1 MIDTKQIRESVAT
14 ICQKYGEEYWR
25 NLDKKKEYPTD
36 FVKEMTTSGFL
47 NILIPEEYG
56 GAGLG
61 LKEACIV
68 LEELSLQGAH
78 AGACHAQMY
87 VMGTLLR
94 HGSDKQKKEY
104 LPKISSGELRLQSF
118 AVTEPNSGTDTTSI
132 KTMAKKTN
140 DGWIINGQ
148 KVWISR
154 VEHSD
159 LMILL
164 ARTKPQGAL
173 TKKTDGFSVFLID
186 IEQAKESGL
195 KIVKIDSMI
204 NHHSCELFFDDV
216 FIPDESIIGEEDK
229 GFRAIMDG
237 MNAERILIASECVG
251 DGKYFIEKSVNYAKT
266 SKIFEIVE
274 KKFPTNSII
283 TLDAGNNAA
292 WPQRFLSF
300 GRNRRQIASTCGSMG
315 YAIPAAVSSALSN
328 PEKAVLC
335 CVGDGGFMMSSQ
347 EISTAVHYGA
357 KIIILLINNSSYA
370 TIRMHQE
377 RDYPGRKIATD
388 LKNPDF
394 VKLCKAM
401 GADAYRVKG
410 VEDFSQI
417 FAKSLKSK
425 KVNVIEIPI
434 SINQLSHRYNLN

>member
-25 NLDKKKEYPTD
+25 ALDKKKEYPTD

-47 NILIPEEYG
+47 NILIPQEYG

-61 LKEACIV
+61 LKEACVV
-68 LEELSLQGAH
+68 LEELSFQGAH

-94 HGSDKQKKEY
+94 HGSDTQKKEY

-237 MNAERILIASECVG
+237 MNAERILIASECIG

-266 SKIFEIVE
+266 RKVFNREIGMNQGIQFPIAECYSQIEAASLMVDKAATLFDE
-274 KKFPTNSII
+274 GKKCGAEANMAKM
-283 TLDAGNNAA
+283 LAADAS
-292 WPQRFLSF
+292 W
-300 GRNRRQIASTCGSMG
+300 
-315 YAIPAAVSSALSN
+315 
-328 PEKAVLC
+328 KA
-335 CVGDGGFMMSSQ
+335 GTTAMETFGGFGFSKEYDIERKFRETRLYQ
-347 EISTAVHYGA
+347 TAPVSRNL
-357 KIIILLINNSSYA
+357 ILSY
-370 TIRMHQE
+370 
-377 RDYPGRKIATD
+377 IAEHV
-388 LKNPDF
+388 L
-394 VKLCKAM
+394 
-401 GADAYRVKG
+401 
-410 VEDFSQI
+410 
-417 FAKSLKSK
+417 
-425 KVNVIEIPI
+425 
-434 SINQLSHRYNLN
+434 NLPRSF

>member
-1 MIDTKQIRESVAT
+1 MIDIQQVRESVAT

-47 NILIPEEYG
+47 NILIPQEYG

-61 LKEACIV
+61 LKEACVV

-173 TKKTDGFSVFLID
+173 PKKTDGFSVFLIN

-195 KIVKIDSMI
+195 KIAKIDSMI

-237 MNAERILIASECVG
+237 MNAERILIASECIG

-266 SKIFEIVE
+266 RKIFNREIGMNQGIQFPIAECYSQIEAASLMVDKAATLFDE
-274 KKFPTNSII
+274 GKKCGAEANMAKM
-283 TLDAGNNAA
+283 LAADAS
-292 WPQRFLSF
+292 W
-300 GRNRRQIASTCGSMG
+300 
-315 YAIPAAVSSALSN
+315 
-328 PEKAVLC
+328 KA
-335 CVGDGGFMMSSQ
+335 GTTAMETFGGFGFSKEYDIERKFRETRLYQ
-347 EISTAVHYGA
+347 TAPVSRNL
-357 KIIILLINNSSYA
+357 ILSY
-370 TIRMHQE
+370 
-377 RDYPGRKIATD
+377 IAEHV
-388 LKNPDF
+388 L
-394 VKLCKAM
+394 
-401 GADAYRVKG
+401 
-410 VEDFSQI
+410 
-417 FAKSLKSK
+417 
-425 KVNVIEIPI
+425 
-434 SINQLSHRYNLN
+434 NLPRSF

>member
-1 MIDTKQIRESVAT
+1 MIDTQQIRETVAT

-25 NLDKKKEYPTD
+25 DLDKKKEYPTD

-47 NILIPEEYG
+47 NILIPQEYG

-61 LKEACIV
+61 LKEACVV
-68 LEELSLQGAH
+68 LEEISLQGAH

-173 TKKTDGFSVFLID
+173 PKKTDGFSVFLID

-237 MNAERILIASECVG
+237 MNAERILIASECIG

-266 SKIFEIVE
+266 RKVFNREIGMNQGIQFPIAECYSQIEAASLMVDKAATLFDE
-274 KKFPTNSII
+274 GKKCGAEANMAKM
-283 TLDAGNNAA
+283 LAADAS
-292 WPQRFLSF
+292 W
-300 GRNRRQIASTCGSMG
+300 
-315 YAIPAAVSSALSN
+315 
-328 PEKAVLC
+328 KA
-335 CVGDGGFMMSSQ
+335 GTTAMETFGGFGFSKEYDIERKFRETRLYQ
-347 EISTAVHYGA
+347 TAPVSRNL
-357 KIIILLINNSSYA
+357 ILSYIAEHVLNLSLIH
-370 TIRMHQE
+370 I
-377 RDYPGRKIATD
+377 
-388 LKNPDF
+388 
-394 VKLCKAM
+394 
-401 GADAYRVKG
+401 
-410 VEDFSQI
+410 
-417 FAKSLKSK
+417 
-425 KVNVIEIPI
+425 
-434 SINQLSHRYNLN
+434 

>member
-25 NLDKKKEYPTD
+25 DLDKKKEYPTD

-47 NILIPEEYG
+47 NILIPQEYG

-237 MNAERILIASECVG
+237 MNAERILIASECIG

-266 SKIFEIVE
+266 RKVFNREIGMNQGIQFPIAECYSQIEAASLMVDKAATLFDE
-274 KKFPTNSII
+274 GKKCGAEANMAKM
-283 TLDAGNNAA
+283 LAADAS
-292 WPQRFLSF
+292 W
-300 GRNRRQIASTCGSMG
+300 
-315 YAIPAAVSSALSN
+315 
-328 PEKAVLC
+328 KA
-335 CVGDGGFMMSSQ
+335 GTTAMETFGGFGFSKEYNIERKFRETRLYQ
-347 EISTAVHYGA
+347 TAPVSRNL
-357 KIIILLINNSSYA
+357 ILSY
-370 TIRMHQE
+370 
-377 RDYPGRKIATD
+377 IAEHV
-388 LKNPDF
+388 L
-394 VKLCKAM
+394 
-401 GADAYRVKG
+401 
-410 VEDFSQI
+410 
-417 FAKSLKSK
+417 
-425 KVNVIEIPI
+425 
-434 SINQLSHRYNLN
+434 NLPRSF

>member
-1 MIDTKQIRESVAT
+1 MIDTTQIRESVAA
-14 ICQKYGEEYWR
+14 ICQKFGEAYWR

-47 NILIPEEYG
+47 NILIPQEYG

-61 LKEACIV
+61 LKEACVV
-68 LEELSLQGAH
+68 LEEISLQGAH

-94 HGSDKQKKEY
+94 HGSERQKKEF

-132 KTMAKKTN
+132 KTTAKKLN
-140 DGWIINGQ
+140 GGWIINGQ

-164 ARTKPQGAL
+164 ARTKPQGTL
-173 TKKTDGFSVFLID
+173 PKKTDGFSVFLIN
-186 IEQAKESGL
+186 IEQAKDNGL

-216 FIPDESIIGEEDK
+216 FIPNESILGEEDK

-237 MNAERILIASECVG
+237 MNAERILIASECIG

-266 SKIFEIVE
+266 RKVFNREIGMNQGIQFPIAECYSQIESASLMVDKAARLFDQG
-274 KKFPTNSII
+274 KKCGAEANMAKM
-283 TLDAGNNAA
+283 LAADAS
-292 WPQRFLSF
+292 W
-300 GRNRRQIASTCGSMG
+300 
-315 YAIPAAVSSALSN
+315 
-328 PEKAVLC
+328 KA
-335 CVGDGGFMMSSQ
+335 GTTAMETFGGFGFSKEYDIERKFRETRLYQ
-347 EISTAVHYGA
+347 TAPVSRNL
-357 KIIILLINNSSYA
+357 ILSY
-370 TIRMHQE
+370 
-377 RDYPGRKIATD
+377 IAEHI
-388 LKNPDF
+388 L
-394 VKLCKAM
+394 
-401 GADAYRVKG
+401 
-410 VEDFSQI
+410 
-417 FAKSLKSK
+417 
-425 KVNVIEIPI
+425 
-434 SINQLSHRYNLN
+434 NLPRSF

>member
-1 MIDTKQIRESVAT
+1 MIDTKQIRDSVAT

-47 NILIPEEYG
+47 NLLIPQEYG

-61 LKEACIV
+61 LKEACVV

-132 KTMAKKTN
+132 KTIAKKTN

-173 TKKTDGFSVFLID
+173 PKKTDGFSVFLID

-237 MNAERILIASECVG
+237 MNAERILIASECIG

-266 SKIFEIVE
+266 RKIFNREIGMNQGIQFPIAECYSQIEAASLMVDKAATLFDE
-274 KKFPTNSII
+274 GKKCGAEANMAKM
-283 TLDAGNNAA
+283 LAADAS
-292 WPQRFLSF
+292 W
-300 GRNRRQIASTCGSMG
+300 
-315 YAIPAAVSSALSN
+315 
-328 PEKAVLC
+328 KA
-335 CVGDGGFMMSSQ
+335 GTTAMETFGGFGFSKEYDIERKFRETRLYQ
-347 EISTAVHYGA
+347 TAPVSRNL
-357 KIIILLINNSSYA
+357 ILSY
-370 TIRMHQE
+370 
-377 RDYPGRKIATD
+377 IAEHV
-388 LKNPDF
+388 L
-394 VKLCKAM
+394 
-401 GADAYRVKG
+401 
-410 VEDFSQI
+410 
-417 FAKSLKSK
+417 
-425 KVNVIEIPI
+425 
-434 SINQLSHRYNLN
+434 NLPRSF

>member
-25 NLDKKKEYPTD
+25 ALDKKKGYPTD

-47 NILIPEEYG
+47 NILIPQEYG

-61 LKEACIV
+61 LKEACVV

-118 AVTEPNSGTDTTSI
+118 AITEPNSGTDTTSI
-132 KTMAKKTN
+132 KTIAKKTN

-173 TKKTDGFSVFLID
+173 PKKTDGFSVFLID

-237 MNAERILIASECVG
+237 MNAERILIASECIG

-266 SKIFEIVE
+266 RKIFNREIGMNQGIQFPIAECYSQIEAASLMVDKAATLFDE
-274 KKFPTNSII
+274 GKKCGAEANMAKM
-283 TLDAGNNAA
+283 LAADAS
-292 WPQRFLSF
+292 W
-300 GRNRRQIASTCGSMG
+300 
-315 YAIPAAVSSALSN
+315 
-328 PEKAVLC
+328 KA
-335 CVGDGGFMMSSQ
+335 GTTAMETFGGFGFSKEYDIERKFRETRLYQ
-347 EISTAVHYGA
+347 TAPVSRNL
-357 KIIILLINNSSYA
+357 ILSY
-370 TIRMHQE
+370 
-377 RDYPGRKIATD
+377 IAEHV
-388 LKNPDF
+388 L
-394 VKLCKAM
+394 
-401 GADAYRVKG
+401 
-410 VEDFSQI
+410 
-417 FAKSLKSK
+417 
-425 KVNVIEIPI
+425 
-434 SINQLSHRYNLN
+434 NLPRSF

>member
-1 MIDTKQIRESVAT
+1 MIDTTQIRESVAA
-14 ICQKYGEEYWR
+14 ICQKFGEAYWR

-47 NILIPEEYG
+47 NILIPQEYG

-61 LKEACIV
+61 LKEACVV
-68 LEELSLQGAH
+68 LEEISLQGAH

-94 HGSDKQKKEY
+94 HGSERQKKEF

-132 KTMAKKTN
+132 KTTAKKLN
-140 DGWIINGQ
+140 GGWIINGQ

-164 ARTKPQGAL
+164 ARTKPQGTL
-173 TKKTDGFSVFLID
+173 PKKTDGFSVFLIN
-186 IEQAKESGL
+186 IEQAKDNGL

-216 FIPDESIIGEEDK
+216 FIPNESILGEEDK

-237 MNAERILIASECVG
+237 MNAERILIAAECIG

-266 SKIFEIVE
+266 RKVFNREIGMNQGIQFPIAECYSQIESASLMVDKAATLFDQG
-274 KKFPTNSII
+274 KKCGAEANMAKM
-283 TLDAGNNAA
+283 LAADAS
-292 WPQRFLSF
+292 W
-300 GRNRRQIASTCGSMG
+300 
-315 YAIPAAVSSALSN
+315 
-328 PEKAVLC
+328 KA
-335 CVGDGGFMMSSQ
+335 GTTAMETFGGFGFSKEYDIERKFRETRLYQ
-347 EISTAVHYGA
+347 TAPVSRNL
-357 KIIILLINNSSYA
+357 ILSY
-370 TIRMHQE
+370 
-377 RDYPGRKIATD
+377 IAEHV
-388 LKNPDF
+388 L
-394 VKLCKAM
+394 
-401 GADAYRVKG
+401 
-410 VEDFSQI
+410 
-417 FAKSLKSK
+417 
-425 KVNVIEIPI
+425 
-434 SINQLSHRYNLN
+434 NLPRSF

>member
-25 NLDKKKEYPTD
+25 DLDKKKEYPTD

-47 NILIPEEYG
+47 NILIPQEYG

-68 LEELSLQGAH
+68 LEEISLQGAH

-94 HGSDKQKKEY
+94 HGSDKQKKEF

-164 ARTKPQGAL
+164 ARTNPQGAL
-173 TKKTDGFSVFLID
+173 PKKTDGFSVFLIN

-195 KIVKIDSMI
+195 KIAKIDSMI

-237 MNAERILIASECVG
+237 MNAERILIASECIG
-251 DGKYFIEKSVNYAKT
+251 DGKYFIEKSVNYANT
-266 SKIFEIVE
+266 RKIFNREIGMNQGIQFPIAECYSQIEAASLMVDKAATLFDE
-274 KKFPTNSII
+274 GKKCGAEANMAKM
-283 TLDAGNNAA
+283 LAADAS
-292 WPQRFLSF
+292 W
-300 GRNRRQIASTCGSMG
+300 
-315 YAIPAAVSSALSN
+315 
-328 PEKAVLC
+328 KA
-335 CVGDGGFMMSSQ
+335 GTTAMETFGGFGFSKEYDIERKFRETRLYQ
-347 EISTAVHYGA
+347 TAPVSRNL
-357 KIIILLINNSSYA
+357 ILSY
-370 TIRMHQE
+370 
-377 RDYPGRKIATD
+377 IAEHV
-388 LKNPDF
+388 L
-394 VKLCKAM
+394 
-401 GADAYRVKG
+401 
-410 VEDFSQI
+410 
-417 FAKSLKSK
+417 
-425 KVNVIEIPI
+425 
-434 SINQLSHRYNLN
+434 NLPRSF

>member
-25 NLDKKKEYPTD
+25 ALDKKKEYPTD

-47 NILIPEEYG
+47 NILIPQEYG

-61 LKEACIV
+61 LKEACVV

-237 MNAERILIASECVG
+237 MNAERILIASECIG

-266 SKIFEIVE
+266 RKIFNREIGMNQGIQFPIAECYSQIEAASLMVDKAATLFDE
-274 KKFPTNSII
+274 GKKCGAEANMAKM
-283 TLDAGNNAA
+283 LAADAS
-292 WPQRFLSF
+292 W
-300 GRNRRQIASTCGSMG
+300 
-315 YAIPAAVSSALSN
+315 
-328 PEKAVLC
+328 KA
-335 CVGDGGFMMSSQ
+335 GTTAMETFGGFGFSKEYDIERKFRETRLYQ
-347 EISTAVHYGA
+347 TAPVSRNL
-357 KIIILLINNSSYA
+357 ILSY
-370 TIRMHQE
+370 
-377 RDYPGRKIATD
+377 IAEHV
-388 LKNPDF
+388 L
-394 VKLCKAM
+394 
-401 GADAYRVKG
+401 
-410 VEDFSQI
+410 
-417 FAKSLKSK
+417 
-425 KVNVIEIPI
+425 
-434 SINQLSHRYNLN
+434 NLPRSF

>member
-25 NLDKKKEYPTD
+25 SLDKKKEYPTD

-47 NILIPEEYG
+47 NILIPHEYG

-61 LKEACIV
+61 LKEACVV

-94 HGSDKQKKEY
+94 HGSDKQKKAY

-237 MNAERILIASECVG
+237 MNAERILIASECIG

-266 SKIFEIVE
+266 RKIFNREIGMNQGIQFPIAE
-274 KKFPTNSII
+274 CYSQIEAASLMEDKAATLFDEGKKCGAEANMAKM
-283 TLDAGNNAA
+283 LAADAS
-292 WPQRFLSF
+292 W
-300 GRNRRQIASTCGSMG
+300 
-315 YAIPAAVSSALSN
+315 
-328 PEKAVLC
+328 KA
-335 CVGDGGFMMSSQ
+335 GTTAMETFGGFGFSKEYDIERKFRETRLYQ
-347 EISTAVHYGA
+347 TAPVSRNL
-357 KIIILLINNSSYA
+357 ILSY
-370 TIRMHQE
+370 
-377 RDYPGRKIATD
+377 IAEHV
-388 LKNPDF
+388 L
-394 VKLCKAM
+394 
-401 GADAYRVKG
+401 
-410 VEDFSQI
+410 
-417 FAKSLKSK
+417 
-425 KVNVIEIPI
+425 
-434 SINQLSHRYNLN
+434 NLPRSF

>member
-47 NILIPEEYG
+47 NILIPQEYG

-61 LKEACIV
+61 LKEACVV

-87 VMGTLLR
+87 IMGTLLR
-94 HGSDKQKKEY
+94 HGSDKQKEEY

-237 MNAERILIASECVG
+237 MNAERILIASECIG

-266 SKIFEIVE
+266 RKIFNREIGMNQGIQFPIADCYSQIEAASLMVDKAATLFDE
-274 KKFPTNSII
+274 GKKCGAEANMAKM
-283 TLDAGNNAA
+283 LAADAS
-292 WPQRFLSF
+292 W
-300 GRNRRQIASTCGSMG
+300 
-315 YAIPAAVSSALSN
+315 
-328 PEKAVLC
+328 KA
-335 CVGDGGFMMSSQ
+335 GTTAMETFGGFGFSKEYDIERKFRETRLYQ
-347 EISTAVHYGA
+347 TAPVSRNL
-357 KIIILLINNSSYA
+357 ILSY
-370 TIRMHQE
+370 
-377 RDYPGRKIATD
+377 IAEHV
-388 LKNPDF
+388 L
-394 VKLCKAM
+394 
-401 GADAYRVKG
+401 
-410 VEDFSQI
+410 
-417 FAKSLKSK
+417 
-425 KVNVIEIPI
+425 
-434 SINQLSHRYNLN
+434 NLPRSF

>member
-14 ICQKYGEEYWR
+14 ICKKYGEGYWR
-25 NLDKKKEYPTD
+25 DLDKKKEYPTD

-47 NILIPEEYG
+47 NILIPQEYG

-118 AVTEPNSGTDTTSI
+118 AVTEPNSGTDTTNI

-237 MNAERILIASECVG
+237 MNAERILIASECIG

-266 SKIFEIVE
+266 RKVFNREIGMNQGIQFPIAECYSQIEAASLMVDKAATLFDE
-274 KKFPTNSII
+274 GKKCGAEANMAKM
-283 TLDAGNNAA
+283 LAADAS
-292 WPQRFLSF
+292 W
-300 GRNRRQIASTCGSMG
+300 
-315 YAIPAAVSSALSN
+315 
-328 PEKAVLC
+328 KA
-335 CVGDGGFMMSSQ
+335 GTTAMETFGGFGFSKEYDIERKFRETRLYQ
-347 EISTAVHYGA
+347 TAPVSRNL
-357 KIIILLINNSSYA
+357 ILSY
-370 TIRMHQE
+370 
-377 RDYPGRKIATD
+377 IAEHV
-388 LKNPDF
+388 L
-394 VKLCKAM
+394 
-401 GADAYRVKG
+401 
-410 VEDFSQI
+410 
-417 FAKSLKSK
+417 
-425 KVNVIEIPI
+425 
-434 SINQLSHRYNLN
+434 NLPRSF

>member
-1 MIDTKQIRESVAT
+1 MIDTQQIRESVAT

-25 NLDKKKEYPTD
+25 ALDKKKEYPTD

-47 NILIPEEYG
+47 NILIPQEYG

-61 LKEACIV
+61 LKEACVV

-173 TKKTDGFSVFLID
+173 RKKTDGFSVFLIN

-195 KIVKIDSMI
+195 KIAKIDSMI

-237 MNAERILIASECVG
+237 MNAERILIASECIG

-266 SKIFEIVE
+266 RKIFNREIGMNQGIQFPIAECYSQMEAASLMVDKAATLFDE
-274 KKFPTNSII
+274 GKKCGAEANIAKM
-283 TLDAGNNAA
+283 LAADAS
-292 WPQRFLSF
+292 W
-300 GRNRRQIASTCGSMG
+300 
-315 YAIPAAVSSALSN
+315 
-328 PEKAVLC
+328 KA
-335 CVGDGGFMMSSQ
+335 GTTAMETFGGFGFSKEYDIERKFRETRLYQ
-347 EISTAVHYGA
+347 TAPVSRNL
-357 KIIILLINNSSYA
+357 ILSY
-370 TIRMHQE
+370 
-377 RDYPGRKIATD
+377 IAEHV
-388 LKNPDF
+388 L
-394 VKLCKAM
+394 
-401 GADAYRVKG
+401 
-410 VEDFSQI
+410 
-417 FAKSLKSK
+417 
-425 KVNVIEIPI
+425 
-434 SINQLSHRYNLN
+434 NLPRSF

>member
-1 MIDTKQIRESVAT
+1 MIDAKQIRESVAT

-47 NILIPEEYG
+47 NILIPQEYG

-173 TKKTDGFSVFLID
+173 PKKTDGFSVFLID
-186 IEQAKESGL
+186 IQKAKKSGL

-237 MNAERILIASECVG
+237 MNAERILIASECIG

-266 SKIFEIVE
+266 RKIFNREIGMNQGIQFPIAECYSQIEAASLMVDKAATLFDE
-274 KKFPTNSII
+274 GKKCGAEANMAKM
-283 TLDAGNNAA
+283 LAADAS
-292 WPQRFLSF
+292 W
-300 GRNRRQIASTCGSMG
+300 
-315 YAIPAAVSSALSN
+315 
-328 PEKAVLC
+328 KA
-335 CVGDGGFMMSSQ
+335 GTTAMETFGGFGFSKEYDIERKFRETRLYQ
-347 EISTAVHYGA
+347 TAPVSRNL
-357 KIIILLINNSSYA
+357 ILSY
-370 TIRMHQE
+370 
-377 RDYPGRKIATD
+377 IAEHV
-388 LKNPDF
+388 L
-394 VKLCKAM
+394 
-401 GADAYRVKG
+401 
-410 VEDFSQI
+410 
-417 FAKSLKSK
+417 
-425 KVNVIEIPI
+425 
-434 SINQLSHRYNLN
+434 NLPRSF

>member
-25 NLDKKKEYPTD
+25 GLDKKKEYPTD

-237 MNAERILIASECVG
+237 MNAERILIASECIG

-266 SKIFEIVE
+266 RKIFNREIGMNQGIQFPIAECYSQIEAASLMVDKAATLFDE
-274 KKFPTNSII
+274 GKKCGAEANMAKM
-283 TLDAGNNAA
+283 LAADAS
-292 WPQRFLSF
+292 W
-300 GRNRRQIASTCGSMG
+300 
-315 YAIPAAVSSALSN
+315 
-328 PEKAVLC
+328 KA
-335 CVGDGGFMMSSQ
+335 GTTAMETFGGFGFSKEYDIERKFRETRLYQ
-347 EISTAVHYGA
+347 TAPVSRNL
-357 KIIILLINNSSYA
+357 ILSY
-370 TIRMHQE
+370 
-377 RDYPGRKIATD
+377 IAEHV
-388 LKNPDF
+388 L
-394 VKLCKAM
+394 
-401 GADAYRVKG
+401 
-410 VEDFSQI
+410 
-417 FAKSLKSK
+417 
-425 KVNVIEIPI
+425 
-434 SINQLSHRYNLN
+434 NLPRSF

>member
-14 ICQKYGEEYWR
+14 ICLKYGEEYWR

-47 NILIPEEYG
+47 NILIPQEYG

-173 TKKTDGFSVFLID
+173 PKKTDGFSVFLID

-237 MNAERILIASECVG
+237 MNAERILIASECIG

-266 SKIFEIVE
+266 RKIFNREIGMNQGIQFPIAECYSQIEAASLMVDKAATLFDKG
-274 KKFPTNSII
+274 KKCGAEANMAKM
-283 TLDAGNNAA
+283 LAADAS
-292 WPQRFLSF
+292 W
-300 GRNRRQIASTCGSMG
+300 
-315 YAIPAAVSSALSN
+315 
-328 PEKAVLC
+328 KA
-335 CVGDGGFMMSSQ
+335 GTTAMETFGGFGFSK
-347 EISTAVHYGA
+347 EYDIERKFRETRLYHTAPVSRNL
-357 KIIILLINNSSYA
+357 ILSY
-370 TIRMHQE
+370 
-377 RDYPGRKIATD
+377 IAEHV
-388 LKNPDF
+388 L
-394 VKLCKAM
+394 
-401 GADAYRVKG
+401 
-410 VEDFSQI
+410 
-417 FAKSLKSK
+417 
-425 KVNVIEIPI
+425 
-434 SINQLSHRYNLN
+434 NLPRSF

>member
-1 MIDTKQIRESVAT
+1 MIDTTQIRESVAA
-14 ICQKYGEEYWR
+14 ICQKFGEAYWR

-47 NILIPEEYG
+47 NILIPQEYG

-61 LKEACIV
+61 LKEACVV
-68 LEELSLQGAH
+68 LEEISLQGAH

-94 HGSDKQKKEY
+94 HGSERQKKEF

-132 KTMAKKTN
+132 KTTAKKLN
-140 DGWIINGQ
+140 GGWIINGQ

-164 ARTKPQGAL
+164 ARTKPQGTL
-173 TKKTDGFSVFLID
+173 PKKTDGFSVFLIN
-186 IEQAKESGL
+186 IEQAKDNGL

-216 FIPDESIIGEEDK
+216 FIPNESILGEEDK

-237 MNAERILIASECVG
+237 MNAERILIASECIG

-266 SKIFEIVE
+266 RKVFNREIGMNQGIQFPIAECYSQIEAASLMVDKAATLFDQSKKCGAEANMA
-274 KKFPTNSII
+274 KM
-283 TLDAGNNAA
+283 LAADAS
-292 WPQRFLSF
+292 W
-300 GRNRRQIASTCGSMG
+300 
-315 YAIPAAVSSALSN
+315 
-328 PEKAVLC
+328 KA
-335 CVGDGGFMMSSQ
+335 GTTAMETFGGFGFSKEYDIERKFRETRLYQ
-347 EISTAVHYGA
+347 TAPVSRNL
-357 KIIILLINNSSYA
+357 ILSY
-370 TIRMHQE
+370 
-377 RDYPGRKIATD
+377 IAEHV
-388 LKNPDF
+388 L
-394 VKLCKAM
+394 
-401 GADAYRVKG
+401 
-410 VEDFSQI
+410 
-417 FAKSLKSK
+417 
-425 KVNVIEIPI
+425 
-434 SINQLSHRYNLN
+434 NLPRSF

>member
-25 NLDKKKEYPTD
+25 DLDKKKEYPTD

-47 NILIPEEYG
+47 NILIPQEYG

-61 LKEACIV
+61 LKEACVV

-237 MNAERILIASECVG
+237 MNAERILIASECIG

-266 SKIFEIVE
+266 RKIFNREIGMNQGIQFPIAECYSQIEAASLMVDKAATLFDE
-274 KKFPTNSII
+274 GKKCGAEANMAKM
-283 TLDAGNNAA
+283 LAADAS
-292 WPQRFLSF
+292 W
-300 GRNRRQIASTCGSMG
+300 
-315 YAIPAAVSSALSN
+315 
-328 PEKAVLC
+328 KA
-335 CVGDGGFMMSSQ
+335 GTTAMETFGGFGFSKEYDIERKFRETRLYQ
-347 EISTAVHYGA
+347 TAPVSRNL
-357 KIIILLINNSSYA
+357 ILSY
-370 TIRMHQE
+370 
-377 RDYPGRKIATD
+377 IAEHV
-388 LKNPDF
+388 L
-394 VKLCKAM
+394 
-401 GADAYRVKG
+401 
-410 VEDFSQI
+410 
-417 FAKSLKSK
+417 
-425 KVNVIEIPI
+425 
-434 SINQLSHRYNLN
+434 NLPRSF

>member
-47 NILIPEEYG
+47 NILIPQEYG

-61 LKEACIV
+61 LKEACVV

-173 TKKTDGFSVFLID
+173 PKKTDGFSVFLIN

-195 KIVKIDSMI
+195 KIAKIDSMI

-229 GFRAIMDG
+229 GFQAIMDG
-237 MNAERILIASECVG
+237 MNAERILIASECIG

-266 SKIFEIVE
+266 RKIFNREIGMNQGIQFPIAECYSQIEAASLMVDKAATLFDE
-274 KKFPTNSII
+274 GKKCGAEANMAKM
-283 TLDAGNNAA
+283 LAADAS
-292 WPQRFLSF
+292 W
-300 GRNRRQIASTCGSMG
+300 
-315 YAIPAAVSSALSN
+315 
-328 PEKAVLC
+328 KA
-335 CVGDGGFMMSSQ
+335 GTTAMETFGGFGFSKEYDIERKFRETRLYQ
-347 EISTAVHYGA
+347 TAPVSRNL
-357 KIIILLINNSSYA
+357 ILSY
-370 TIRMHQE
+370 
-377 RDYPGRKIATD
+377 IAEHV
-388 LKNPDF
+388 L
-394 VKLCKAM
+394 
-401 GADAYRVKG
+401 
-410 VEDFSQI
+410 
-417 FAKSLKSK
+417 
-425 KVNVIEIPI
+425 
-434 SINQLSHRYNLN
+434 NLPRSF

>member
-47 NILIPEEYG
+47 NILIPQEYG

-237 MNAERILIASECVG
+237 MNAERILIASECIG

-266 SKIFEIVE
+266 RKIFNREIGMNQGIQFPIAECYSQIEAASLMVDKAATLFDE
-274 KKFPTNSII
+274 GKKCGAEANMAKM
-283 TLDAGNNAA
+283 LAADAS
-292 WPQRFLSF
+292 W
-300 GRNRRQIASTCGSMG
+300 
-315 YAIPAAVSSALSN
+315 
-328 PEKAVLC
+328 KA
-335 CVGDGGFMMSSQ
+335 GTTAMETFGGFGFSKEYDIERKFRETRLYQ
-347 EISTAVHYGA
+347 TAPVSRNL
-357 KIIILLINNSSYA
+357 ILSY
-370 TIRMHQE
+370 
-377 RDYPGRKIATD
+377 IAEHV
-388 LKNPDF
+388 L
-394 VKLCKAM
+394 
-401 GADAYRVKG
+401 
-410 VEDFSQI
+410 
-417 FAKSLKSK
+417 
-425 KVNVIEIPI
+425 
-434 SINQLSHRYNLN
+434 NLPRSF

>member
-1 MIDTKQIRESVAT
+1 LIDTKQIRESVAT

-47 NILIPEEYG
+47 NILIPQEYG

-237 MNAERILIASECVG
+237 MNAERILIASECIG

-266 SKIFEIVE
+266 RKIFNREIGMNQGIQFPIAECYSQIEAASLMVDKAATLFDE
-274 KKFPTNSII
+274 GKKCGAEANMAKM
-283 TLDAGNNAA
+283 LAADAS
-292 WPQRFLSF
+292 W
-300 GRNRRQIASTCGSMG
+300 
-315 YAIPAAVSSALSN
+315 
-328 PEKAVLC
+328 KA
-335 CVGDGGFMMSSQ
+335 GTTAMETFGGFGFSKEYDIERKFRETRLYQ
-347 EISTAVHYGA
+347 TAPVSRNL
-357 KIIILLINNSSYA
+357 ILSY
-370 TIRMHQE
+370 
-377 RDYPGRKIATD
+377 IAEHV
-388 LKNPDF
+388 L
-394 VKLCKAM
+394 
-401 GADAYRVKG
+401 
-410 VEDFSQI
+410 
-417 FAKSLKSK
+417 
-425 KVNVIEIPI
+425 
-434 SINQLSHRYNLN
+434 NLPRSF

>member
-1 MIDTKQIRESVAT
+1 VLILNKESPLIDTKQIRESVAT
-14 ICQKYGEEYWR
+14 ICQNYGEEYWR
-25 NLDKKKEYPTD
+25 DLDKKKEYPTD

-47 NILIPEEYG
+47 NILIPQEYG

-68 LEELSLQGAH
+68 LEEISLQGAH

-94 HGSDKQKKEY
+94 HGSDKQKKEF

-132 KTMAKKTN
+132 KTMAKKTSG
-140 DGWIINGQ
+140 GWIINGQ

-173 TKKTDGFSVFLID
+173 PKKTDGFSVFLIN
-186 IEQAKESGL
+186 IEKAKECGL
-195 KIVKIDSMI
+195 RIVKIDSMI

-237 MNAERILIASECVG
+237 MNAERILIAAECIG
-251 DGKYFIEKSVNYAKT
+251 DGKYFIQKSVNYARTRKV
-266 SKIFEIVE
+266 FNREIGMNQGIQ
-274 KKFPTNSII
+274 FPIAECYSQIEAASLMVDKAA
-283 TLDAGNNAA
+283 TL
-292 WPQRFLSF
+292 F
-300 GRNRRQIASTCGSMG
+300 
-315 YAIPAAVSSALSN
+315 
-328 PEKAVLC
+328 
-335 CVGDGGFMMSSQ
+335 DGGNQ
-347 EISTAVHYGA
+347 CGA
-357 KIIILLINNSSYA
+357 EANMAKMLA
-370 TIRMHQE
+370 
-377 RDYPGRKIATD
+377 
-388 LKNPDF
+388 
-394 VKLCKAM
+394 
-401 GADAYRVKG
+401 ADASWKAG
-410 VEDFSQI
+410 TAAMETFGGFGFS
-417 FAKSLKSK
+417 KEYD
-425 KVNVIEIPI
+425 IERKFRETRLYQTAPVSRNLI
-434 SINQLSHRYNLN
+434 LSYIAEHVLNLPRSF

>member
-25 NLDKKKEYPTD
+25 ALDKKKEYPTD

-47 NILIPEEYG
+47 NILIPQEYG

-61 LKEACIV
+61 LKEACVV

-173 TKKTDGFSVFLID
+173 PKKTDGFSVFLIN

-237 MNAERILIASECVG
+237 MNAERILIASECIG
-251 DGKYFIEKSVNYAKT
+251 DGKYFIEKSVNYAKNR
-266 SKIFEIVE
+266 KVFNREIGMNQGIQFPIAECYSQIEAASLMVDKAATLFDE
-274 KKFPTNSII
+274 GKKCGAEANMAKM
-283 TLDAGNNAA
+283 LAADAS
-292 WPQRFLSF
+292 W
-300 GRNRRQIASTCGSMG
+300 
-315 YAIPAAVSSALSN
+315 
-328 PEKAVLC
+328 KA
-335 CVGDGGFMMSSQ
+335 GTTAMETFGGFGFSKEYDIERKFRETRLYQ
-347 EISTAVHYGA
+347 TAPVSRNL
-357 KIIILLINNSSYA
+357 ILSY
-370 TIRMHQE
+370 
-377 RDYPGRKIATD
+377 IAEHV
-388 LKNPDF
+388 L
-394 VKLCKAM
+394 
-401 GADAYRVKG
+401 
-410 VEDFSQI
+410 
-417 FAKSLKSK
+417 
-425 KVNVIEIPI
+425 
-434 SINQLSHRYNLN
+434 NLPRSF

>member
-237 MNAERILIASECVG
+237 MNAERILIASECIG

-266 SKIFEIVE
+266 RKVFKREIGMNQGIQFPIAECYSQIEAASLMVDKAATLFDE
-274 KKFPTNSII
+274 GKKCGAEANMAKM
-283 TLDAGNNAA
+283 LAADAS
-292 WPQRFLSF
+292 W
-300 GRNRRQIASTCGSMG
+300 
-315 YAIPAAVSSALSN
+315 
-328 PEKAVLC
+328 KA
-335 CVGDGGFMMSSQ
+335 GTTAMETFGGFGFSKEYDIERKFRETRLYQ
-347 EISTAVHYGA
+347 TAPVSRNL
-357 KIIILLINNSSYA
+357 ILSY
-370 TIRMHQE
+370 
-377 RDYPGRKIATD
+377 IAEHV
-388 LKNPDF
+388 L
-394 VKLCKAM
+394 
-401 GADAYRVKG
+401 
-410 VEDFSQI
+410 
-417 FAKSLKSK
+417 
-425 KVNVIEIPI
+425 
-434 SINQLSHRYNLN
+434 NLPRSF

>member
-25 NLDKKKEYPTD
+25 ALDKKKEYPTD

-47 NILIPEEYG
+47 NILIPQEYG

-61 LKEACIV
+61 LKEACVV

-173 TKKTDGFSVFLID
+173 PKKTDGFSVFLID

-229 GFRAIMDG
+229 GFQAIMDG
-237 MNAERILIASECVG
+237 MNAERILIASECIG

-266 SKIFEIVE
+266 RKIFNREIGMNQGIQFPIAECYSQIEAASLMVDKAATLFDE
-274 KKFPTNSII
+274 GKKCGAEANMAKM
-283 TLDAGNNAA
+283 LAADAS
-292 WPQRFLSF
+292 W
-300 GRNRRQIASTCGSMG
+300 
-315 YAIPAAVSSALSN
+315 
-328 PEKAVLC
+328 KA
-335 CVGDGGFMMSSQ
+335 GTTAMETFGGFGFSKEYDIERKFRETRLYQ
-347 EISTAVHYGA
+347 TAPVSRNL
-357 KIIILLINNSSYA
+357 ILSY
-370 TIRMHQE
+370 
-377 RDYPGRKIATD
+377 IAEHV
-388 LKNPDF
+388 L
-394 VKLCKAM
+394 
-401 GADAYRVKG
+401 
-410 VEDFSQI
+410 
-417 FAKSLKSK
+417 
-425 KVNVIEIPI
+425 
-434 SINQLSHRYNLN
+434 NLPRSF

>member
-14 ICQKYGEEYWR
+14 ICQKYGEKYWR
-25 NLDKKKEYPTD
+25 DLDKKKEYPTD

-47 NILIPEEYG
+47 NILIPQEYG

-173 TKKTDGFSVFLID
+173 PKKTDGFSVFLID
-186 IEQAKESGL
+186 IQQAKESGL

-237 MNAERILIASECVG
+237 MNAERILIASECIG

-266 SKIFEIVE
+266 RKVFNREIGMNQGIQFPIAECYSQIEAASLMVDKAATLFDE
-274 KKFPTNSII
+274 GKKCGAEANMAKM
-283 TLDAGNNAA
+283 LAADAS
-292 WPQRFLSF
+292 W
-300 GRNRRQIASTCGSMG
+300 
-315 YAIPAAVSSALSN
+315 
-328 PEKAVLC
+328 KA
-335 CVGDGGFMMSSQ
+335 GTTAMETFGGFGFSKEYDIERKFRETRLYQ
-347 EISTAVHYGA
+347 TAPVSRNL
-357 KIIILLINNSSYA
+357 ILSY
-370 TIRMHQE
+370 
-377 RDYPGRKIATD
+377 IAEHV
-388 LKNPDF
+388 L
-394 VKLCKAM
+394 
-401 GADAYRVKG
+401 
-410 VEDFSQI
+410 
-417 FAKSLKSK
+417 
-425 KVNVIEIPI
+425 
-434 SINQLSHRYNLN
+434 NLPRSF

>member
-25 NLDKKKEYPTD
+25 ALDKKKEYPTD

-47 NILIPEEYG
+47 NILIPQEYG

-61 LKEACIV
+61 LKEACVV

-132 KTMAKKTN
+132 NTMAKKTN

-164 ARTKPQGAL
+164 ARTKPQGTL
-173 TKKTDGFSVFLID
+173 SKKTDGFSVFLIN

-237 MNAERILIASECVG
+237 MNAERILIASECIG
-251 DGKYFIEKSVNYAKT
+251 DSKYFIEKSVNYAKNR
-266 SKIFEIVE
+266 KIFNREIGMNQGIQFPIAECYSQIEAASLMVDKAATLFDE
-274 KKFPTNSII
+274 GKKCGAEANMAKM
-283 TLDAGNNAA
+283 LAADAS
-292 WPQRFLSF
+292 W
-300 GRNRRQIASTCGSMG
+300 
-315 YAIPAAVSSALSN
+315 
-328 PEKAVLC
+328 KA
-335 CVGDGGFMMSSQ
+335 GTTAMETFGGFGFSKEYDIERKFRETRLYQ
-347 EISTAVHYGA
+347 TAPVSRNL
-357 KIIILLINNSSYA
+357 ILSY
-370 TIRMHQE
+370 
-377 RDYPGRKIATD
+377 IAEHV
-388 LKNPDF
+388 L
-394 VKLCKAM
+394 
-401 GADAYRVKG
+401 
-410 VEDFSQI
+410 
-417 FAKSLKSK
+417 
-425 KVNVIEIPI
+425 
-434 SINQLSHRYNLN
+434 NLPRSF

>member
-25 NLDKKKEYPTD
+25 ALDKKKEYPTD

-47 NILIPEEYG
+47 NILIPQEYG

-61 LKEACIV
+61 LKEACVV

-173 TKKTDGFSVFLID
+173 PKKTDGFSVFLID

-237 MNAERILIASECVG
+237 MNAERILIASECIG

-266 SKIFEIVE
+266 RKIFNREIGMNQGIQFPIAECYSQIEAASLMVDKAATLFDE
-274 KKFPTNSII
+274 GKKCGAEANMAKM
-283 TLDAGNNAA
+283 LAADAS
-292 WPQRFLSF
+292 W
-300 GRNRRQIASTCGSMG
+300 
-315 YAIPAAVSSALSN
+315 
-328 PEKAVLC
+328 KA
-335 CVGDGGFMMSSQ
+335 GTTAMETFGGFGFSKEYDIERKFRETRLYQ
-347 EISTAVHYGA
+347 TAPVSRNL
-357 KIIILLINNSSYA
+357 ILSY
-370 TIRMHQE
+370 
-377 RDYPGRKIATD
+377 IAEHV
-388 LKNPDF
+388 L
-394 VKLCKAM
+394 
-401 GADAYRVKG
+401 
-410 VEDFSQI
+410 
-417 FAKSLKSK
+417 
-425 KVNVIEIPI
+425 
-434 SINQLSHRYNLN
+434 NLPRSF

>member
-173 TKKTDGFSVFLID
+173 PKKTDGFSVFLID

-237 MNAERILIASECVG
+237 MNAERILIASECIG

-266 SKIFEIVE
+266 RKIFNREIGMNQGIQFPIAECYSQIEAASLMVDKAATLFDE
-274 KKFPTNSII
+274 GKKCGAEANMAKM
-283 TLDAGNNAA
+283 LAADAS
-292 WPQRFLSF
+292 W
-300 GRNRRQIASTCGSMG
+300 
-315 YAIPAAVSSALSN
+315 
-328 PEKAVLC
+328 KA
-335 CVGDGGFMMSSQ
+335 GTTAMETFGGFGFSKEYDIERKFRETRLYQ
-347 EISTAVHYGA
+347 TAPVSRNL
-357 KIIILLINNSSYA
+357 ILSY
-370 TIRMHQE
+370 
-377 RDYPGRKIATD
+377 IAEHV
-388 LKNPDF
+388 L
-394 VKLCKAM
+394 
-401 GADAYRVKG
+401 
-410 VEDFSQI
+410 
-417 FAKSLKSK
+417 SLPRSF
-425 KVNVIEIPI
+425 
-434 SINQLSHRYNLN
+434 

>member
-25 NLDKKKEYPTD
+25 KLDKKKEYPTD

-237 MNAERILIASECVG
+237 MNAERILIASECIG

-266 SKIFEIVE
+266 RKIFNREIGMNQGIQFPIAECYSQIEAASLMVDKAATLFDKG
-274 KKFPTNSII
+274 KKCGAEANMAKM
-283 TLDAGNNAA
+283 LAADAS
-292 WPQRFLSF
+292 W
-300 GRNRRQIASTCGSMG
+300 
-315 YAIPAAVSSALSN
+315 
-328 PEKAVLC
+328 KA
-335 CVGDGGFMMSSQ
+335 GTTAMETFGGFGFSKEYDIERKFRETRLYQ
-347 EISTAVHYGA
+347 TAPVSRNL
-357 KIIILLINNSSYA
+357 ILSY
-370 TIRMHQE
+370 
-377 RDYPGRKIATD
+377 IAEHV
-388 LKNPDF
+388 L
-394 VKLCKAM
+394 
-401 GADAYRVKG
+401 
-410 VEDFSQI
+410 
-417 FAKSLKSK
+417 
-425 KVNVIEIPI
+425 
-434 SINQLSHRYNLN
+434 NLPRSF